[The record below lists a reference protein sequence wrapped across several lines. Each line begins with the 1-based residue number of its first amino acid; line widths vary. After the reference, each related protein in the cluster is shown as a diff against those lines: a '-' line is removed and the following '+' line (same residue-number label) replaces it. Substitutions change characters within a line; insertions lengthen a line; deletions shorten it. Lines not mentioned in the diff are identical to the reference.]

1 VEIAYFPGCT
11 LSTKA
16 QGLDRSARAAAQAL
30 GIELKEIPD
39 WNCCGAAFPLTN
51 DDLRLSGAVR
61 NLAGTARMG
70 QERLLALCS
79 TCYNVTKRANRVM
92 RDDPARRDRINFF
105 IEAEYDGRV
114 EVVHLLDLLRDQLG
128 FEALRQRVV
137 RPLEG
142 LKLAAYY
149 GCLLLRPAEEIALDD
164 PETPH
169 LFEDFIAALGA
180 EPVIYA
186 HRGECC
192 GSYLAVGAPDVAVE
206 ASYRILNSARLAGA
220 DAVVTSCPLCHY
232 NLDRPQREMVA
243 RYGGF
248 RPIPVFYITQ
258 VLGVAL
264 GLDTSEFGFERHYVD
279 PRPLLER
286 VPAAAAASAGA

>member
-1 VEIAYFPGCT
+1 MEIAYFPGCT

-16 QGLDRSARAAAQAL
+16 KGLDRSARASLQAL
-30 GIELKEIPD
+30 GLELREIPD

-61 NLAGTARMG
+61 NLVRTAEMG
-70 QERLLALCS
+70 QEELLALCS

-92 RDDPARRDRINFF
+92 REDAARRDRINYF
-105 IEAEYDGRV
+105 IEAEYDGHVR
-114 EVVHLLDLLRDQLG
+114 VVHLLDLLRDRFG
-128 FEALRQRVV
+128 FEALRERVT

-142 LKLAAYY
+142 LKLGAYY
-149 GCLLLRPAEEIALDD
+149 GCFLLRPAKEIALDD

-169 LFEDFIAALGA
+169 VFEDFLAALGA
-180 EPVIYA
+180 EPVVYP

-192 GSYLAVGAPDVAVE
+192 GSYLAVGAPDVALE
-206 ASYRILNSARLAGA
+206 ASYRILNAARLAGA
-220 DAVVTSCPLCHY
+220 DALVTSCPLCHY

-248 RPIPVFYITQ
+248 RPLPVFYITQ

-264 GLDTSEFGFERHYVD
+264 GLDSSEFGFERHYVD
-279 PRPLLER
+279 PRPLLAR
-286 VPAAAAASAGA
+286 VAQTVTAQ

>member
-1 VEIAYFPGCT
+1 MEIAYFPGCT

-16 QGLDRSARAAAQAL
+16 KGLDRSARASLEAL
-30 GIELKEIPD
+30 GIVLQEIPD

-51 DDLRLSGAVR
+51 DDLRLAGPVR
-61 NLAGTARMG
+61 NLVQAHKMG
-70 QERLLALCS
+70 SEKLLALCS

-92 RDDPARRDRINFF
+92 RDDAARRERVNFF
-105 IEAEYDGRV
+105 IEAEYGGQV

-128 FEALRQRVV
+128 FEGLRERVV
-137 RPLEG
+137 RPLSG

-149 GCLLLRPAEEIALDD
+149 GCFLLRPAAEIGLDN

-169 LFEDFIAALGA
+169 IFEDLLAALGA

-186 HRGECC
+186 HRSECC

-206 ASYRILNSARLAGA
+206 SSYRILNAARQAGA
-220 DAVVTSCPLCHY
+220 DAIVTSCPLCHY
-232 NLDRPQREMVA
+232 NLDRPQRQMTV

-248 RPIPVFYITQ
+248 QPLPVFYVTQ
-258 VLGVAL
+258 LLGIAL
-264 GLDTSEFGFERHYVD
+264 GLDSSDFGLEKHYVD
-279 PRPLLER
+279 PRPLLAR
-286 VPAAAAASAGA
+286 VPEMAPAT

>member
-1 VEIAYFPGCT
+1 MEIAYFPGCT

-16 QGLDRSARAAAQAL
+16 QGLDRSARASAQAL
-30 GIELKEIPD
+30 GIELKELPD
-39 WNCCGAAFPLTN
+39 WNCCGANFPLTT

-61 NLAGTARMG
+61 NLAQAARMG
-70 QERLLALCS
+70 SEKLLALCS

-92 RDDPARRDRINFF
+92 REDTARRDRINFF
-105 IEAEYDGRV
+105 IEAEYDGHV
-114 EVVHLLDLLRDQLG
+114 EVVHLLDLLRDGIG
-128 FEALRQRVV
+128 FENLRQRIV

-149 GCLLLRPAEEIALDD
+149 GCFLLRPADEIELDD

-169 LFEDFIAALGA
+169 IFEDFLAALGA
-180 EPVIYA
+180 EPIVYA

-192 GSYLAVGAPDVAVE
+192 GSYLAVGAPEVAVE

-220 DAVVTSCPLCHY
+220 DAIVTSCPLCHY
-232 NLDRPQREMVA
+232 NLDRPQREMTV

-248 RPIPVFYITQ
+248 QMIPVFYITQ
-258 VLGVAL
+258 ILGVAL
-264 GLDTSEFGFERHYVD
+264 GLDTSEFGFEKHYVD
-279 PRPLLER
+279 PRPLLAR
-286 VPAAAAASAGA
+286 VPEIASVAT